1 MQGGCWQLA
10 NIARFC
16 HVVASTAHFGRQT
29 FLPLPSSP
37 ISYFFSCASVCRVRL
52 MPTTMNFQMNYHFRH
67 SIVDVVY
74 VTLIC
79 QIYVHLKTTRWRTFK
94 LDANDSTINLISTKN
109 GIKSS
114 WSINCKCKLLRRMH
128 TMHIAHIFSLPKK
141 CNGNKWQT
149 HLSWRIEQHNRRAA
163 PTPTFAQSAVYTT
176 ESNLKYCRVIRIHF
190 SFNDEWSATLLF
202 HPIRRCF
209 MCSLYLSLSLCSFHF
224 FVGFVVRLLIYFH
237 LCWSYFNMVRLFA
250 FPTS

>member
-52 MPTTMNFQMNYHFRH
+52 MPTTMNFEMNYHFRH

-128 TMHIAHIFSLPKK
+128 TMHIAHIFSLPKNVMETNDK
-141 CNGNKWQT
+141 HIWADASNNIT
-149 HLSWRIEQHNRRAA
+149 DEQHPHQHLLNLQFTQRNR
-163 PTPTFAQSAVYTT
+163 
-176 ESNLKYCRVIRIHF
+176 I
-190 SFNDEWSATLLF
+190 
-202 HPIRRCF
+202 
-209 MCSLYLSLSLCSFHF
+209 
-224 FVGFVVRLLIYFH
+224 
-237 LCWSYFNMVRLFA
+237 
-250 FPTS
+250 